1 MNKLWMTALVLGLVP
16 LVAIGGESGGLTV
29 ADAWVRALPPTQTN
43 TAAYLVLGNTGGE
56 TIEVTGASAA
66 IAQSVEFHTTR
77 EIDGYMRMEQLP
89 GLSLAPGETV
99 SLTPGGTHL
108 MLLDLSRMPAP
119 GESVRVCLRT
129 AVGDETCTEAPV
141 RKSGGVQPSHE
152 HHH

>member
-1 MNKLWMTALVLGLVP
+1 MNKLWMTALVLGLAP
-16 LVAIGGESGGLTV
+16 LAAIAGESGGLTV
-29 ADAWVRALPPTQTN
+29 DDAWVRALPPTQTN
-43 TAAYLVLGNTGGE
+43 TAAYLVLGNTGSGA
-56 TIEVTGASAA
+56 IEVTGASAA

-89 GLSLAPGETV
+89 GLSLAPGATV

-129 AVGDETCTEAPV
+129 AAGEEICTEAPV
-141 RKSGGVQPSHE
+141 RKSGGAQPPHE